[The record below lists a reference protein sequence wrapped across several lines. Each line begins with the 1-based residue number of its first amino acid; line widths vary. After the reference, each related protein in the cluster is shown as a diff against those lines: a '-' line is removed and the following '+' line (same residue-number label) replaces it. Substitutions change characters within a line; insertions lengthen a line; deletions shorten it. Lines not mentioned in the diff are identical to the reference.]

1 MGNLEYMAI
10 PQQDGLIK
18 HVRRGVGASQVPGG
32 TTFIVDRHWS
42 FMGERKYIYIYS
54 YKVAVRYSMI
64 RILPG
69 LRSALQHFVS

>member
-32 TTFIVDRHWS
+32 TTVIVDHHWS
-42 FMGERKYIYIYS
+42 FMRERKYIYI
-54 YKVAVRYSMI
+54 
-64 RILPG
+64 
-69 LRSALQHFVS
+69 